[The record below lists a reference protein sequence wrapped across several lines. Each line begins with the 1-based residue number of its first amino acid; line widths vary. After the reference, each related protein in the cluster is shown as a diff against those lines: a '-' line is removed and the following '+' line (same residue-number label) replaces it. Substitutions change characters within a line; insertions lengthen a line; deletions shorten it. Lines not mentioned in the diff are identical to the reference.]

1 VIEPAFTELAP
12 LVHTKRAWVLLGKPR
27 ATHYRRR
34 RPRPNP
40 PTRPRGRAHRTRS
53 ARPSANSSRVVLH
66 EPRFCDLPPAQVW
79 ARLLDDGVYLAS
91 ISTMYRLLRAQ
102 GESRDRRRQRT
113 HPARVKPQ
121 LVATRPNDV
130 WSWDI
135 TKLPG
140 PDRGSFFDLYV
151 ILDIYSRYAPGWLVA
166 PGESAELAE
175 RLIADTI
182 ARVGVAPGVVHADRG
197 SSMTSKPVAQL
208 LVDLGIVRSHSR
220 PHVSDDNPYSEAQFK
235 TLKYCPAFPE
245 RFGSVHDARAFCVAF
260 FDAYNTNIGMPLSG
274 CTPPPRSTTAPPAR
288 SASTAPSS
296 STRPTRPTQPGS
308 LGRRH
313 HHSCPPSPGST
324 NPPRRR
330 SYRRDNRWMS
340 HPP

>member
-1 VIEPAFTELAP
+1 VIEPAFDELAP
-12 LVHTKRAWVLLGKPR
+12 LVHTKRACLLLGKPR

-34 RPRPNP
+34 RPRPSA
-40 PTRPRGRAHRTRS
+40 PTRPRP
-53 ARPSANSSRVVLH
+53 RPPNALSPTERQQVLDLLH

-79 ARLLDDGVYLAS
+79 ARLLDEGIYLAS

-175 RLIADTI
+175 AFIADTI
-182 ARVGVAPGVVHADRG
+182 ARVGVAPGIVHADRG

-235 TLKYCPAFPE
+235 TLKYCPAFPQ

-260 FDAYNTNIGMPLSG
+260 FDAYNHEHRHAALGLHTPASVYYGTASEIRLYRAIVLDQAYAAHPARFARPP
-274 CTPPPRSTTAPPAR
+274 TPPKLPTVAWINQPTPEAR
-288 SASTAPSS
+288 IQ
-296 STRPTRPTQPGS
+296 TR
-308 LGRRH
+308 
-313 HHSCPPSPGST
+313 
-324 NPPRRR
+324 
-330 SYRRDNRWMS
+330 
-340 HPP
+340 

>member
-1 VIEPAFTELAP
+1 VIEPAFAELAP
-12 LVHTKRAWVLLGKPR
+12 LVHTKRACVLLGKPR

-40 PTRPRGRAHRTRS
+40 PARPR
-53 ARPSANSSRVVLH
+53 PSPPNALSPTERQQVLDLLH

-79 ARLLDDGVYLAS
+79 ARLLDHGVYLAS
-91 ISTMYRLLRAQ
+91 ISTMYRLLRAH

-121 LVATRPNDV
+121 LVATRPNHV

-175 RLIADTI
+175 AFIADTI
-182 ARVGVAPGVVHADRG
+182 ARVGVAPGIVHADRG

-245 RFGSVHDARAFCVAF
+245 RSARCTTLERSASPSS
-260 FDAYNTNIGMPLSG
+260 TPITTSTGMPPLG

-308 LGRRH
+308 PGRRH
-313 HHSCPPSPGST
+313 RRSCPPSPGST

-330 SYRRDNRWMS
+330 AYRRDNRQVS
-340 HPP
+340 HSA

>member
-1 VIEPAFTELAP
+1 VIEPAFAELAP
-12 LVHTKRAWVLLGKPR
+12 LVPTKRAWVLLGKPR
-27 ATHYRRR
+27 ATQDRRR
-34 RPRPNP
+34 RPRPSAP
-40 PTRPRGRAHRTRS
+40 IRPR
-53 ARPSANSSRVVLH
+53 PSPPNALSPTERQQVLDLLH

-79 ARLLDDGVYLAS
+79 ARLLDDGGYRAS

-130 WSWDI
+130 GSWDI

-151 ILDIYSRYAPGWLVA
+151 SLDISSRYAPGWLVA

-175 RLIADTI
+175 AFIADTI
-182 ARVGVAPGVVHADRG
+182 ARVGVAAGIVHADRG
-197 SSMTSKPVAQL
+197 SWMTSKPVAQL

-235 TLKYCPAFPE
+235 TLKYCPAFPQ
-245 RFGSVHDARAFCVAF
+245 RFGSVHDARRSASPSS
-260 FDAYNTNIGMPLSG
+260 TPTTTSTGMPPSG
-274 CTPPPRSTTAPPAR
+274 STPPPRSTTAPPAR

-308 LGRRH
+308 PGRRH
-313 HHSCPPSPGST
+313 RPSCPPSPGST
-324 NPPRRR
+324 NQQKTPHRRR
-330 SYRRDNRWMS
+330 DTNVSQKA
-340 HPP
+340 